1 MLNFFQWKLGN
12 WLSDTDRSIKLA
24 HTSHN
29 CKCQPLTFSAEI
41 TSKNSLDQGITWKLM
56 GWDHPGSDD
65 LKGTRG
71 SRFSTQL
78 LVKLLS
84 THETV
89 GIEIFISKRIF
100 KIPQTG
106 WVSLAHLLCSLSL
119 CRGRKIS
126 RIHAELCYAIK
137 EKVTPWDW
145 LYTFLYGLKSQLH
158 FLHSVKIPSTA

>member
-1 MLNFFQWKLGN
+1 MLNFLWWKLGN
-12 WLSDTDRSIKLA
+12 WLYDTDRSVKLA

-29 CKCQPLTFSAEI
+29 CKCQPLTFSAEM

-56 GWDHPGSDD
+56 GWDHSGSDD
-65 LKGTRG
+65 LKGTCR
-71 SRFSTQL
+71 SCFSTQL

-100 KIPQTG
+100 KIPQPG
-106 WVSLAHLLCSLSL
+106 WVSLAHLLCFLSL
-119 CRGRKIS
+119 HRERKIS

-137 EKVTPWDW
+137 EKRDS
-145 LYTFLYGLKSQLH
+145 LGLT
-158 FLHSVKIPSTA
+158 VYIPLWF